1 MPIDCSYGFFSNFA
15 ITSIIK
21 KHINDKKLGKEI
33 YQIITSQ
40 TKYIDWFL
48 KETSISELKI
58 NIKRFFIKQN
68 MPKDIAESSA
78 NLITNEI
85 IKLYKMK

>member
-1 MPIDCSYGFFSNFA
+1 MSPFPADSASAEISTKSVPAVRKLCDMPENEANSRTAPS
-15 ITSIIK
+15 T
-21 KHINDKKLGKEI
+21 
-33 YQIITSQ
+33 
-40 TKYIDWFL
+40 
-48 KETSISELKI
+48 
-58 NIKRFFIKQN
+58 RFFIKQN